1 MGGRLARWELYHDLH
16 RVEHAAR
23 RGPCSRALGA
33 ASADPAHPGWHVLN
47 GHLPWLLPP
56 LLQLMRCL
64 NAVWEP
70 QVGSRDLGA
79 YLAPGAQGPAELP
92 VNFAAQSRCEALGV
106 GMCLRAWL
114 LQLLLP

>member
-1 MGGRLARWELYHDLH
+1 MSGVNEGDKAMFQVGGRLARWELYHDLH

-23 RGPCSRALGA
+23 RGPSSRALGA
-33 ASADPAHPGWHVLN
+33 ASANPAHAGWHVLN

-70 QVGSRDLGA
+70 QVCGPCFGA
-79 YLAPGAQGPAELP
+79 CLARVIGDP
-92 VNFAAQSRCEALGV
+92 QSSG
-106 GMCLRAWL
+106 
-114 LQLLLP
+114 